1 MPPEVSRNLE
11 GEVDRL
17 SYAITNLTDAVRDLR
32 TEVTRLSERQD
43 TQFTRLSERQDS
55 QFTRLLERQDSHF
68 RWLFGLIFVAAVSF
82 GVALFKSH

>member
-43 TQFTRLSERQDS
+43 S

-68 RWLFGLIFVAAVSF
+68 RWLFGLMFVAAVSF
-82 GVALFKSH
+82 GVALFRPH